1 MKKMLFTGLL
11 LAGTITFSATA
22 QPPDREMRRDRAPR
36 QQVKPETTAQIKTDK
51 MKAELGLSDK
61 QYKKLYKI
69 NLKEAQELQAM
80 QPRGPRGER
89 PANGMRPEGPRG
101 ERGMIGAEGPARP
114 PREGMGPGAFGQERL
129 SPEQLKKNA
138 EKREKKVKKI
148 LGEEKFAQWQKI
160 MQAEAQKQH
169 DLRARKQ
176 APLPLKPAEKPNPD
190 K

>member
-1 MKKMLFTGLL
+1 
-11 LAGTITFSATA
+11 
-22 QPPDREMRRDRAPR
+22 
-36 QQVKPETTAQIKTDK
+36 
-51 MKAELGLSDK
+51 
-61 QYKKLYKI
+61 
-69 NLKEAQELQAM
+69 
-80 QPRGPRGER
+80 
-89 PANGMRPEGPRG
+89 
-101 ERGMIGAEGPARP
+101 
-114 PREGMGPGAFGQERL
+114 MGPGAFGPERL

-176 APLPLKPAEKPNPD
+176 GPLPLKPAEKPNSD

>member
-1 MKKMLFTGLL
+1 MKKMLFVGLL

-22 QPPDREMRRDRAPR
+22 QTPDREMRRDRAPR

-114 PREGMGPGAFGQERL
+114 PREGMGPGAFGPERL

-169 DLRARKQ
+169 DLRSGKH
-176 APLPLKPAEKPNPD
+176 APLPLKPAEKPNPE

>member
-1 MKKMLFTGLL
+1 MKKMLFVGLL

-22 QPPDREMRRDRAPR
+22 QTPDREMRRDRVTH

-138 EKREKKVKKI
+138 EKREKKVKKGRKTQSRQI
-148 LGEEKFAQWQKI
+148 TPFRITNKAASLMGEAALSFTSTDPGTI
-160 MQAEAQKQH
+160 SR
-169 DLRARKQ
+169 RAR
-176 APLPLKPAEKPNPD
+176 
-190 K
+190 